1 MQTKTLLLGSVVINL
16 ALFAALAFRSKPA
29 LSPKTDA
36 VIEATSAETKRIGPG
51 EKVRMPVVISE
62 REAFQWNQIETP
74 DFQQY
79 IANLHAIG
87 CPEETI
93 RDLII
98 AEVNKLYA
106 PKFSALMA
114 QTHQF
119 AYWKPASKKN
129 REELQKQLEA
139 LRAEKKALIKTLL
152 GVDADPYEQWAKI
165 TADELIEQ
173 GKFGFLSADKQ
184 RLVRDIL
191 AKYKQLEGS
200 SQMMDEGIMMGGSES
215 KKLREQRRQEL
226 AQVLSPEELYQFDLR
241 DSNASESVRG
251 RFGSANITEEEYKK
265 LFDLRKAYEDDVGAV
280 ADNSDAEKMRQ
291 RSERRKMLEEAYNE
305 ALGTERAKEIARDQ
319 DPQWRALNRVAE
331 QHGLDQPTVQR
342 AYEFQQLASEQVAKI
357 FSDGSVPRENRSAVV
372 DQINAELRRNLVAL
386 MGEQVYKDYSK
397 AGPQFYFSSGGDTIS
412 ISGVGA
418 RPAAAP
424 GATVFRSRVVETK

>member
-1 MQTKTLLLGSVVINL
+1 MQTKTLLVGSVVINL
-16 ALFAALAFRSKPA
+16 ALFAALGFRSKPA
-29 LSPKTDA
+29 PIPKNDA
-36 VIEATSAETKRIGPG
+36 SVEATAVETKRAVAG
-51 EKVRMPVVISE
+51 EKVRKPVVISE

-79 IANLHAIG
+79 IANLRAIG

-119 AYWKPASKKN
+119 AYWKPGSKKS

-139 LRAEKKALIKTLL
+139 LRVEKKVLIKTLL
-152 GVDADPYEQWAKI
+152 GIDADPYEQWAKI
-165 TADELIEQ
+165 TADELVEQ
-173 GKFGFLSADKQ
+173 GKFGFLSAEKQ
-184 RLVRDIL
+184 KLVRDIL

-200 SQMMDEGIMMGGSES
+200 SRMMDEGMIMGGSET

-226 AQVLSPEELYQFDLR
+226 AQALSPEELYQFDLR

-251 RFGSANITEEEYKK
+251 RFGAASLTEDEYKK

-280 ADNSDAEKMRQ
+280 ADNSDPEKMRQ
-291 RSERRKMLEEAYNE
+291 RNERRKLLEEAYNE
-305 ALGTERAKEIARDQ
+305 ALGPDRAKEIAREQ
-319 DPQWRALNRVAE
+319 DPQWRALSRVAE
-331 QHGLDQPTVQR
+331 QHSLDPQTVQR
-342 AYEFQQLASEQVAKI
+342 AYEFQQVASEQVAKI

-372 DQINAELRRNLVAL
+372 DQINAELRRNLVGL
-386 MGEQVYKDYSK
+386 MGEQVYNDYSK

-412 ISGVGA
+412 ISGLGSK
-418 RPAAAP
+418 PAVAAP
-424 GATVFRSRVVETK
+424 GATIFRSKAVTK